1 MLHREAPDLF
11 VMKTRRF
18 FLIFILFFLFGCST
32 ANFPVPPA
40 DAVLLSGVPFFR
52 QDDFQCGPSAL
63 ATVVNYWYVKKN
75 IGKGPSYDDVVA
87 AVYSP
92 GAGGVLGVDLAFY
105 AKRLGFGTEQYS
117 GSIAD
122 IRASIKKNTPLI
134 ILVDYGFL
142 MYQNN
147 HFMVTTGY
155 TEDGIVV
162 NSGRKQ
168 NEVIPD
174 RELERI
180 WRKTGFWS
188 LRIQPSS

>member
-1 MLHREAPDLF
+1 MKVRRLF
-11 VMKTRRF
+11 S
-18 FLIFILFFLFGCST
+18 IFIVCLLYGCSSVNT
-32 ANFPVPPA
+32 PVLPPDGA
-40 DAVLLSGVPFFR
+40 LLSGVPFFR

-63 ATVVNYWYVKKN
+63 ATVIGYWYARKN
-75 IGKGPSYDDVVA
+75 TGKRLSHDDVVA

-92 GAGGVLGVDLAFY
+92 GAGGVLGIDLELY
-105 AKRLGFGTEQYS
+105 AKRLGFDTTQYS

-122 IRASIKKNTPLI
+122 IRANIKKETPLI
-134 ILVDYGFL
+134 ILVDYGYL

-155 TEDGIVV
+155 TDDGIVV

-168 NEVIPD
+168 NEIIPD
-174 RELERI
+174 RELEKI

>member
-1 MLHREAPDLF
+1 M
-11 VMKTRRF
+11 
-18 FLIFILFFLFGCST
+18 
-32 ANFPVPPA
+32 PVLPPG
-40 DAVLLSGVPFFR
+40 AVLLQSVPFFK

-63 ATVVNYWYVKKN
+63 ATVIHYWYIKN
-75 IGKGPSYDDVVA
+75 NIDKRPSYDDIVA

-92 GAGGVLGVDLAFY
+92 SAGGVLGVDLALY

-142 MYQNN
+142 MYQKN

-155 TEDGIVV
+155 TDDGIVV

-168 NEVIPD
+168 NEIIPD
-174 RELERI
+174 RELEKI
-180 WRKTGFWS
+180 WQKTGFWS
-188 LRIQPSS
+188 LRIQPSL

>member
-1 MLHREAPDLF
+1 
-11 VMKTRRF
+11 MKKRRF
-18 FLIFILFFLFGCST
+18 FSIFFLFFLFGCST

-40 DAVLLSGVPFFR
+40 DAVLLRGVPFFR

-63 ATVVNYWYVKKN
+63 ATVIHYWYVKKN
-75 IGKGPSYDDVVA
+75 VDKRPSYDDIVA

-92 GAGGVLGVDLAFY
+92 GARGVLGVDLELY
-105 AKRLGFGTEQYS
+105 AKRLGFDAAQYS

-122 IRASIKKNTPLI
+122 IRDNINKEVPLI

-142 MYQNN
+142 MYQGN

-155 TEDGIVV
+155 TDDGIVV

-168 NEVIPD
+168 NEIIPD
-174 RELERI
+174 RELEKI
-180 WRKTGFWS
+180 WQKTGYWS